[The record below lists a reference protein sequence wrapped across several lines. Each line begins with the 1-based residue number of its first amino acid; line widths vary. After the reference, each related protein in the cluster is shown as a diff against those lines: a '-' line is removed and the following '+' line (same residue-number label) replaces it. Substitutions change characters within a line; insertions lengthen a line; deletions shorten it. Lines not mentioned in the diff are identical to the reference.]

1 MTNHHPKSGGYPTFS
16 RNRSILHEFRGG
28 TVVLRHPVGE
38 YERLLV
44 EWIGVFVV
52 LFFTSACGADT
63 APSQGRDA
71 T

>member
-1 MTNHHPKSGGYPTFS
+1 M
-16 RNRSILHEFRGG
+16 
-28 TVVLRHPVGE
+28 LRHPVGE